1 MLPDRVSNPGPLTYE
16 SGALPIALCR
26 PAHLV
31 CKEISDKPTS
41 SLTTYIIG
49 TLYILYIP
57 EVTPFHMVDC
67 SESYTV
73 NLVVFKLN

>member
-1 MLPDRVSNPGPLTYE
+1 MLPDLVSNPGPLTYE
-16 SGALPIALCR
+16 SGALLIVLR
-26 PAHLV
+26 GPAHFV
-31 CKEISDKPTS
+31 CKEISDKPIT

-49 TLYILYIP
+49 TLYIP

-67 SESYTV
+67 SKFYTV